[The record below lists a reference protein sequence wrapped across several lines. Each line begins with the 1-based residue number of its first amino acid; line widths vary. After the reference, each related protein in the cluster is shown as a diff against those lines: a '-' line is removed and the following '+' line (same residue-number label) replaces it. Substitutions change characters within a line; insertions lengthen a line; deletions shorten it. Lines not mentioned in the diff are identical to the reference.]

1 MTDKITIIGNVGNDP
16 QKTST
21 KSGDSV
27 IRFDVATNHRYFD
40 KNTGTWVLKDT
51 NWYSV
56 SAFRQLAENASA
68 SISRGDPVIVIGRLI
83 QRDWEANGKSGTN
96 VDIEADTIA
105 LDLRRGTGS
114 IQRVGQMSGA
124 EAGSDS
130 AGTNEVSGWADS
142 VAIDETEVPF

>member
-114 IQRVGQMSGA
+114 IQRKSGLSW
-124 EAGSDS
+124 AGRLGSWLVLAKTRS
-130 AGTNEVSGWADS
+130 SSGGRVHLLNGSCA
-142 VAIDETEVPF
+142 

>member
-114 IQRVGQMSGA
+114 IQRVGRMSDA

-130 AGTNEVSGWADS
+130 AGTNEESGWADS
-142 VAIDETEVPF
+142 VAIDEAEVPF